1 MIRQAT
7 PNDLPEIQALMEA
20 EPGFWQANW
29 PADVLG
35 RALDAAAGLA
45 FVFVE
50 QGDILGF
57 VCGHDLGFRAYLSEL
72 IVARS
77 HRGEGIGAELLCRLE
92 SELTARGCRVVVS
105 DVWKDAEPFYKKMGW
120 TRPNVVLVRKPLGVS
135 AGDG

>member
-7 PNDLPEIQALMEA
+7 PNDLPEIQVLMEA

-29 PADVLG
+29 PADVLARG
-35 RALDAAAGLA
+35 LDAAAGLA

-77 HRGEGIGAELLCRLE
+77 HRGEGIGAQLLRRLE

-105 DVWKDAEPFYKKMGW
+105 DAWKDAEPFYRKMGW
-120 TRPNVVLVRKPLGVS
+120 TRPDVVLVRKQLGVS